1 MHWKIISL
9 RFGYSQVEMTSG
21 KLVSAEV
28 LLRIQQPDGSWDL
41 PDGLIDRI
49 ECCGLMVT
57 VGHWVLEESC
67 RLLAAWQERG
77 IMLPLSVNLSA
88 LQLMH
93 PNMWWRICW
102 NC

>member
-1 MHWKIISL
+1 
-9 RFGYSQVEMTSG
+9 MTSG

-93 PNMWWRICW
+93 PNMGGGYAGTV
-102 NC
+102 NPLSHSAGEH